1 MPRFNLYAM
10 LALCAVLLNPTAL
23 ASQASDILV
32 AVVPPLSKAEVKS
45 IMTASQHWNGHRSEN
60 FSFQPMVGTS
70 EQIIRAAKLKNMKIL
85 VAPSERSAG
94 ICPTLLRHGF
104 TCRGMKQNNKIMFMS
119 KTHALTQFTE
129 LFENPDALHRVAV
142 VVPPTV
148 LLASF
153 LKWSGV
159 PENQIAHLLSSQR
172 GFDYAYRALF
182 PHGAETL
189 WCSTASAALA
199 ALTAGKAAA
208 ILAESSGIDFSI
220 YADRDVSNLGA
231 MRIWESDNV
240 GIPGSNI
247 VWFDLT
253 DKDSSINA
261 QEPVQYG
268 YEHFDFLED
277 TREDFAWRTAADRAF
292 EKLMMSRYATPMP
305 DADCLVH
312 ISAHP

>member
-1 MPRFNLYAM
+1 MVR
-10 LALCAVLLNPTAL
+10 CARK
-23 ASQASDILV
+23 SD
-32 AVVPPLSKAEVKS
+32 
-45 IMTASQHWNGHRSEN
+45 
-60 FSFQPMVGTS
+60 
-70 EQIIRAAKLKNMKIL
+70 
-85 VAPSERSAG
+85 
-94 ICPTLLRHGF
+94 CTL
-104 TCRGMKQNNKIMFMS
+104 
-119 KTHALTQFTE
+119 
-129 LFENPDALHRVAV
+129 
-142 VVPPTV
+142 
-148 LLASF
+148 
-153 LKWSGV
+153 
-159 PENQIAHLLSSQR
+159 AHLLSSQR

-189 WCSTASAALA
+189 WCSTASAALT